1 MSKNSIDLSIIV
13 PVYNIQKYIGKCL
26 ESILKIRNIDYE
38 VLVINDGSPDDSQKI
53 IDEYCQKNSR
63 VKSFIK
69 ENGGLSSARNYGMKK
84 AQGEYIWFVD
94 GDDLIVASEFEKLFK
109 KIEGLDLDVV
119 LGNFINFFDENKIE
133 IKKRENFKKL
143 ENLPILTGKEYF
155 DFTDNENLFEVT
167 VWRNIYKREFLLEK
181 NIFFENGLIFE
192 DELFSRI
199 VINKAEKVKYFDYY
213 IYLYRQNVEGSIM
226 KSANTKL
233 INYYK
238 VSKLLTEEILNDKNT
253 PVSLRKV
260 PIALYVKTLK
270 RLKKRDKE
278 LEKKIFK
285 IKGLFFYKLRKRIQ
299 ILFTSK

>member
-1 MSKNSIDLSIIV
+1 MSKNSIELSIIV

-26 ESILKIRNIDYE
+26 ESILKIKNIDYE
-38 VLVINDGSPDDSQKI
+38 ILVVNDGSPDDSQKI
-53 IDEYCQKNSR
+53 IDEYCQKSSR

-94 GDDLIVASEFEKLFK
+94 GDDLIVASEFEKLFE
-109 KIEGLDLDVV
+109 KIEGLELDVV

-270 RLKKRDKE
+270 RLKTRDKE
-278 LEKKIFK
+278 LEKEIFK
-285 IKGLFFYKLRKRIQ
+285 IKGLFLYKLRKKIQ
-299 ILFTSK
+299 ILFIW

>member
-1 MSKNSIDLSIIV
+1 MSKNSIGLSIIV

-38 VLVINDGSPDDSQKI
+38 VLVVNDGSPDDSQKI

-133 IKKRENFKKL
+133 VKKRENFKKL

-167 VWRNIYKREFLLEK
+167 VWRNIYKRKFLLEK
-181 NIFFENGLIFE
+181 NIFFEDGLIFE

-199 VINKAEKVKYFDYY
+199 VINRAERVKYFDYY

-226 KSANTKL
+226 KSANKKL

-270 RLKKRDKE
+270 RLKTRDKE
-278 LEKKIFK
+278 LEKEIFK
-285 IKGLFFYKLRKRIQ
+285 IKGLFLYKLRKKIQ
-299 ILFTSK
+299 ILFI